1 VLPDQEGGNP
11 VLVPETVMMQTP
23 PPTIGAYASRLM
35 QPSRLGIDLVIGIA
49 RSLRSEILIAFITSP
64 PSPAAAGSNPKRWRR
79 SVARVSL
86 ARGPR

>member
-1 VLPDQEGGNP
+1 MHTLTQPKPTPRPSYAVERRNGDCQSRIINRVARSRGGNP

-49 RSLRSEILIAFITSP
+49 VHYD
-64 PSPAAAGSNPKRWRR
+64 PK
-79 SVARVSL
+79 S
-86 ARGPR
+86 